1 MISMLLYYLKYV
13 YDLLVQL
20 VNTKIVA
27 MVAIFQDGPQ

>member
-13 YDLLVQL
+13 YVLLVQL

-27 MVAIFQDGPQ
+27 MVASFQDGPQ